1 MENIKQNNI
10 GKFLKASLGIFLAS
24 AIVAVIGLSLT
35 SNAEKAD
42 FVLAEL
48 TKTLEI
54 KAGELKEA
62 KELEEQ
68 LKVSYEQ
75 AAKARELKQSEKAEA
90 IKAIDNYIN
99 SGLNTGNTIKSVD
112 NTEKQAVSFT
122 KAENSK

>member
-1 MENIKQNNI
+1 MENKTTNI

-24 AIVAVIGLSLT
+24 AIVAIVGFALT

-75 AAKARELKQSEKAEA
+75 ASKARELKQEEKKNAMS
-90 IKAIDNYIN
+90 AIDDYVN
-99 SGLNTGNTIKSVD
+99 SGLSVAEKSSATQSPVF
-112 NTEKQAVSFT
+112 Q
-122 KAENSK
+122 KAEK

>member
-10 GKFLKASLGIFLAS
+10 GKFLKATLGIFLAS
-24 AIVAVIGLSLT
+24 AIVAIVGFALT

-75 AAKARELKQSEKAEA
+75 ATKARELKQEEKKNAMN
-90 IKAIDNYIN
+90 AIDDYVN
-99 SGLNTGNTIKSVD
+99 SGLNTENTIKSVD
-112 NTEKQAVSFT
+112 NTQKQAVSFT
-122 KAENSK
+122 KAENK